1 MRILLVDD
9 HKMMRDGIRYTLNL
23 QERIKVKVD
32 EAEDGDY
39 ALNMVD
45 LFEYDIILMDI
56 NMPVMNG
63 IETTKR
69 IFKKS
74 KGCKVIALSM
84 HNEDTLIRGMMD
96 AGASGYLL
104 KNTGS
109 EELVKALL
117 TVQGGNNYYSNEV
130 ALTLLE
136 TNSSA
141 VKDSKVNPEDRENKL
156 TKRETEILKLI
167 ADEFTNEEIAEILH
181 LSKRTV
187 DAHRYNM
194 LTKLNLKNT
203 AGLVKYA
210 IFTGIVSKG

>member
-1 MRILLVDD
+1 
-9 HKMMRDGIRYTLNL
+9 MRDGIRYTLNL

>member
-9 HKMMRDGIRYTLNL
+9 HKLMRDGIRYTLNL
-23 QERIKVKVD
+23 QDKIKVKID

-39 ALNMVD
+39 ALGMVD
-45 LFEYDIILMDI
+45 LFDYDIVLMDI
-56 NMPVMNG
+56 NMPVLNG
-63 IETTKR
+63 IETTKK
-69 IFKKS
+69 ITKKN
-74 KGCKVIALSM
+74 KTCKIIALSM
-84 HNEDTLIRGMMD
+84 HNEDSLIRNMMD

-117 TVQGGNNYYSNEV
+117 TVYGGNNYYSNEV
-130 ALTLLE
+130 ALTLLD
-136 TNSSA
+136 TNGEKKAPSSDKS
-141 VKDSKVNPEDRENKL
+141 VL
-156 TKRETEILKLI
+156 TKREAEILKLI
-167 ADEFTNEEIAEILH
+167 AEEWTNEEIADMLH

-210 IFTGIVSKG
+210 IFNGILNKD